1 MNVHRKT
8 HIAAAIAVLAAA
20 LPAAATEE
28 APTQPTELHRVIVTG
43 SNIKRIDVETSD
55 PVTII
60 RRSDIERS
68 GASTVV
74 DLLNSL
80 PWTTESLSDKD
91 SANRFASGA
100 SSASLRHMGAQSTLV
115 LLNGRRLAPFALVDF
130 KDYFTNLDALP
141 LDSIERI
148 EILKNG
154 ASAIY
159 GSDAVAGVINVI
171 TREDYQGFE
180 FGANTQKSLN
190 SRSFGETGFHATAG
204 VGNMQAD
211 GFNLTASLE
220 HYHRERVM
228 WREVMDDAP
237 KSWRG
242 RLPQGR
248 DQLSVYSS
256 PGNLSRLDGS
266 GSHAVAGCDANS
278 LGDDGLCWYDK
289 YKDFEAQPSAGRTSL
304 LVSLKAAVTADVT
317 AFGEFIGT
325 RTKTSYR
332 LDRPTYDSTDSAVLW
347 ANPSTGQL
355 DAFHSFALPA
365 THPLNDMGE
374 DAVLTYRFADV
385 TPEQDTTSQ
394 NYRLVT
400 GVRGNTNGYDWE
412 TALTFARSTTAQLAR
427 GAYYSRSGFS
437 RVIGGTTDLG
447 DPASPVDPNFF
458 NQPGGYR
465 IGQQNSPEV
474 LNALFPQLGS
484 RGKLTQAAVDGRIS
498 GQLGDLPAGPV
509 SFATGYDLR
518 HERSVITPTNNVR
531 SGDIVGYGAGETDGA
546 RTYGAVFGELIVPV
560 TQKLESQ
567 LAARVDKFP
576 GFGAHLSPKVGLRFQ
591 PTKDLLLRAT
601 AESGFRAPNLTE
613 AAPSTRVGF
622 QGATDPLRCPGAQ
635 AYANDL
641 RAQADSLPASDPQRA
656 DLLAAADRAVT
667 SECAAAVVDAT
678 RHNPALK
685 PEVSRGYSLG
695 LLFEPLRDTSL
706 TLDYWNLQRKNEIGQ
721 RSISD
726 IAGET
731 GPLPAGFAVNR
742 GALDNDPT
750 FTSAQLQQQY
760 GITAGALSGVTRQF
774 ENTTRT
780 RTDGIDFGA
789 KTRFGTPAG
798 SLELNL
804 LGTWLNRFQ
813 VHRAAT
819 GGYGDNLAG
828 QYGYSRWSANLS
840 AALTTGAFLNGLK
853 LTYRSGTKLQD
864 DSSDAVWSTQG
875 CADNFGLAA
884 SQCRVGSYVR
894 TDYFFAYSGI
904 RNVTLGAYVSNLFNR
919 ATPFDR
925 KAFYYASDLT
935 PPVEDVQGRT
945 LRLALD
951 YKFF

>member
-8 HIAAAIAVLAAA
+8 RIAAAVAALAAA
-20 LPAAATEE
+20 LPAVAAEE
-28 APTQPTELHRVIVTG
+28 AATQPTELHRVIVTG

-74 DLLNSL
+74 DLLKSL

-91 SANRFASGA
+91 SVNRFASGA
-100 SSASLRHMGAQSTLV
+100 SSTSLRHMGAQSTLV

-141 LDSIERI
+141 LNAIERI

-190 SRSFGETGFHATAG
+190 SRSFGETGIHATAG

-228 WREVMDDAP
+228 WRDVMDDAP
-237 KSWRG
+237 KSWRE
-242 RLPQGR
+242 RLPSAQ
-248 DQLSVYSS
+248 DQLSIYSS
-256 PGNLSRLDGS
+256 PGNLSRFDRS
-266 GSHAVAGCDANS
+266 DWHAVAGCDANS
-278 LGDDGLCWYDK
+278 LSDGLCWYDR
-289 YKDFEAQPSAGRTSL
+289 YKDMEVQPAADRTSL
-304 LVSLKAAVTADVT
+304 LVSFKAALTPDVT

-332 LDRPTYDSTDSAVLW
+332 LDRLTYGSADSAVVW
-347 ANPSTGQL
+347 VNSTTTELQ
-355 DAFHSFALPA
+355 AFHSFALPA

-374 DAVLTYRFADV
+374 DAVLAYRFADV
-385 TPEQDTTSQ
+385 NPQQNTRSQ
-394 NYRLVT
+394 NYRLIT
-400 GVRGNTNGYDWE
+400 GLRGNTNGYDWE
-412 TALTFARSTTAQLAR
+412 TALTFARSTTAQMR
-427 GAYYSRSGFS
+427 HGSEFSRNGFS
-437 RVIGGTTDLG
+437 RMIGGTTDLS
-447 DPASPVDPNFF
+447 DPASPVDPDFF

-474 LNALFPQLGS
+474 LNALFPRLGS
-484 RGKLTQAAVDGRIS
+484 RGKLTQATVDGKIS

-518 HERSVITPTNNVR
+518 HERSVITPTDNVS
-531 SGDIVGYGAGETDGA
+531 SGDIVGYVAGQTDGA
-546 RTYGAVFGELIVPV
+546 RTYGAVFGEIIVPV

-613 AAPSTRVGF
+613 AAPSTQVAFSGT
-622 QGATDPLRCPGAQ
+622 TDPLRCPGAQ

-641 RAQADSLPASDPQRA
+641 RAEADSLPASDPRRGELRA
-656 DLLAAADRAVT
+656 TADQAVT
-667 SECAAAVVDAT
+667 NECSAAVAET
-678 RHNPALK
+678 IKHNPALK

-695 LLFEPLRDTSL
+695 LLFEPLQDMSVS
-706 TLDYWNLQRKNEIGQ
+706 LDYWSLQRKNEIGL
-721 RSISD
+721 RSTSEVV
-726 IAGET
+726 GET
-731 GPLPAGFAVNR
+731 GALPPGTSVNR
-742 GALDNDPT
+742 APLDNDPT

-760 GITAGALSGVTRQF
+760 GITAGSLIGVTRQF

-780 RTDGIDFGA
+780 RTDGIDIGA
-789 KTRFGTPAG
+789 KTRFGTPVG

-813 VHRAAT
+813 RYSTAT

-828 QYGYSRWSANLS
+828 HYGYSRWSANLS
-840 AALTTGAFLNGLK
+840 AALTTGAFVNGVK
-853 LTYRSGTKLQD
+853 LTYRSSTKLQD

-894 TDYFFAYSGI
+894 TDYFVAYSGI

-919 ATPFDR
+919 TTPFDR
-925 KAFYYASDLT
+925 KAFYYAGEQT
-935 PPVEDVQGRT
+935 PAVEDVKGRT

>member
-1 MNVHRKT
+1 MSVHTKT
-8 HIAAAIAVLAAA
+8 RIAAAVAALAAA

-28 APTQPTELHRVIVTG
+28 APVQPTELQRVLVTG

-74 DLLNSL
+74 DLLRSL
-80 PWTTESLSDKD
+80 PWTTDSLNDKTGGN
-91 SANRFASGA
+91 SFASGA
-100 SSASLRHMGAQSTLV
+100 SSASLRHMGKQSTLV

-130 KDYFTNLDALP
+130 QDYFTNVDALP
-141 LDSIERI
+141 LDAIERI

-190 SRSFGETGFHATAG
+190 SRSFGETGVHATAG
-204 VGNMQAD
+204 FGNMQSD

-228 WREVMDDAP
+228 WREVIDRAP
-237 KSWRG
+237 ERWRG
-242 RLPQGR
+242 RLPQGQ

-256 PGNLSRLDGS
+256 PGNLSRLDGTDW
-266 GSHAVAGCDANS
+266 HAVAGCDANS
-278 LGDDGLCWYDK
+278 LSDGLCWYDR
-289 YKDFEAQPSAGRTSL
+289 YKDFEAQPSADRTSL
-304 LVSLKAAVTADVT
+304 LVSFKAAVTADVT

-325 RTKTSYR
+325 HTKTGYG
-332 LDRPTYDSTDSAVLW
+332 LERPTYSSADRPLLW

-385 TPEQDTTSQ
+385 NPVQDTRSQ
-394 NYRLVT
+394 NYRVVT
-400 GVRGNTNGYDWE
+400 GLRGNTNGYDWE
-412 TALTFARSTTAQLAR
+412 TALTFARSTTDQLER
-427 GAYYSRSGFS
+427 GSSYSRSGFS
-437 RVIGGTTDLG
+437 RMIGGTTDIG
-447 DPASPVDPNFF
+447 DAASPVDPNFF

-498 GQLGDLPAGPV
+498 GQLGDLPSGPV

-518 HERSVITPTNNVR
+518 HERSVIKSTDNIL
-531 SGDIVGYGAGETDGA
+531 SGDIVAYGAGETDGA

-613 AAPSTRVGF
+613 AAPSTRMGF
-622 QGATDPLRCPGAQ
+622 EGATDPLRCPGAR

-641 RAQADSLPASDPQRA
+641 RAQAESLPESDPRRA
-656 DLLAAADRAVT
+656 ELRATADQAVGN
-667 SECAAAVVDAT
+667 ECSANVVGMST
-678 RHNPALK
+678 HNPALK

-695 LLFEPLRDTSL
+695 LLFEPLQDTNF
-706 TLDYWNLQRKNEIGQ
+706 TLDYWNLQRKNEIGL
-721 RSISD
+721 RSLAD
-726 IAGET
+726 IVSET
-731 GPLPAGFAVNR
+731 GQLSPGATVNR
-742 GALDNDPT
+742 DSLDNDPT

-760 GITAGALSGVTRQF
+760 GITAGALTGVTRQF

-780 RTDGIDFGA
+780 RTDGIDVGA
-789 KTRFGTPAG
+789 KTRIGTPVG
-798 SLELNL
+798 SLELSL
-804 LGTWLNRFQ
+804 LGTWLHRFQ
-813 VHRAAT
+813 LYTSAA
-819 GGYGDNLAG
+819 GYGENLAG
-828 QYGYSRWSANLS
+828 QYGYSRWSANLG

-853 LTYRSGTKLQD
+853 LTYRSGTRLQD

-875 CADNFGLAA
+875 CADNFNLPAA
-884 SQCRVGSYVR
+884 ECRVGSYVR
-894 TDYFFAYSGI
+894 TDYFFAYTGV
-904 RNVTLGAYVSNLFNR
+904 RNVTVSAYVSNLFNR

-925 KAFYYASDLT
+925 KAFYFAGDQT
-935 PPVEDVQGRT
+935 PAVEDVQGRT

>member
-1 MNVHRKT
+1 MNFHRKT
-8 HIAAAIAVLAAA
+8 RIAAAVAA
-20 LPAAATEE
+20 LATVLPAVAAEE
-28 APTQPTELHRVIVTG
+28 EPNQPTELQRVLVTG

-74 DLLNSL
+74 DLLKSL
-80 PWTTESLSDKD
+80 PWTTDSLNDKTGGN
-91 SANRFASGA
+91 SFASGA
-100 SSASLRHMGAQSTLV
+100 SSASLRHMGKQSTLV

-130 KDYFTNLDALP
+130 QDYFTNVDALP
-141 LDSIERI
+141 LNAIERI

-180 FGANTQKSLN
+180 LGANTQKSLN
-190 SRSFGETGFHATAG
+190 SRSFGETGIHATAG
-204 VGNMQAD
+204 VGSMQAD

-220 HYHRERVM
+220 HYHREGVM
-228 WREVMDDAP
+228 WRDVMDDAP

-242 RLPQGR
+242 RLPQGQ
-248 DQLSVYSS
+248 DQLSVFSS

-266 GSHAVAGCDANS
+266 DWHAVAGCDAS
-278 LGDDGLCWYDK
+278 QASDGLCWYDR
-289 YKDFEAQPSAGRTSL
+289 YKDMEAQPSADRTSL
-304 LVSLKAAVTADVT
+304 LVSFKAAVTADVT

-325 RTKTSYR
+325 HTKTGYR
-332 LDRPTYDSTDSAVLW
+332 HERPTYSSADRPLLW
-347 ANPSTGQL
+347 ANPGTAQM

-365 THPLNDMGE
+365 THPLNDTGE
-374 DAVLTYRFADV
+374 SAVLTYRFADV
-385 TPEQDTTSQ
+385 NPVQDTRSQ

-400 GVRGNTNGYDWE
+400 GLRGNTNGYDWE
-412 TALTFARSTTAQLAR
+412 TALTFARSTTDLVDR
-427 GAYYSRSGFS
+427 GTSYSRSGFS
-437 RVIGGTTDLG
+437 RMIGGTTDTS

-484 RGKLTQAAVDGRIS
+484 RGKLTQAAIDGKIS
-498 GQLGDLPAGPV
+498 GQLGDLPAGPI

-518 HERSVITPTNNVR
+518 HERSVIASSSNIL
-531 SGDIVGYGAGETDGA
+531 SGDIVAYGAGETDGA
-546 RTYGAVFGELIVPV
+546 RTYGAVFGELILPV

-613 AAPSTRVGF
+613 AAPSTRTAF
-622 QGATDPLRCPGAQ
+622 EDATDPLRCPGAR

-656 DLLAAADRAVT
+656 ELRATADQAVGR
-667 SECAAAVVDAT
+667 ECSANVVGVS

-695 LLFEPLRDTSL
+695 LLFEPLQDSSF
-706 TLDYWNLQRKNEIGQ
+706 TLDYWNLQRRNEIGL
-721 RSISD
+721 RSVSD
-726 IAGET
+726 IVSET
-731 GPLPAGFAVNR
+731 GQLPS
-742 GALDNDPT
+742 GATVHRDSLDNDPT

-760 GITAGALSGVTRQF
+760 GITAGALTGVSRRF

-780 RTDGIDFGA
+780 RTDGIDIGA
-789 KTRFGTPAG
+789 KTRFGTPVG

-804 LGTWLNRFQ
+804 LGTWLHRFQ
-813 VHRAAT
+813 AYTSVA
-819 GGYGDNLAG
+819 GYGDNLAG
-828 QYGYSRWSANLS
+828 QYGFSRWSANLS
-840 AALTTGAFLNGLK
+840 AALTTGPFVNGLK

-864 DSSDAVWSTQG
+864 DASDAVWTTQG
-875 CADNFGLAA
+875 CADNFNLSANE
-884 SQCRVGSYVR
+884 CRVGSYVR
-894 TDYFFAYSGI
+894 TDYFVAYSGI
-904 RNVTLGAYVSNLFNR
+904 RNVTLGAYVTNLFNR

-925 KAFYYASDLT
+925 KAFYFAGEMT

>member
-8 HIAAAIAVLAAA
+8 RIAAAVAALAAA
-20 LPAAATEE
+20 LPAVAAEE
-28 APTQPTELHRVIVTG
+28 AATQPTELHRVIVTG

-55 PVTII
+55 PVTVI

-91 SANRFASGA
+91 SADRFASGA
-100 SSASLRHMGAQSTLV
+100 SSTSLRHMGAQSTLV

-190 SRSFGETGFHATAG
+190 SRSFGETGIHATAG
-204 VGNMQAD
+204 FGNMQAD
-211 GFNLTASLE
+211 GFNVTASLE

-228 WREVMDDAP
+228 WRDVMDDAP
-237 KSWRG
+237 KSWRE
-242 RLPQGR
+242 RLPPAQ

-256 PGNLSRLDGS
+256 PGNLSRFGGS
-266 GSHAVAGCDANS
+266 DWHAVAGCDANS
-278 LGDDGLCWYDK
+278 LSDGLCWYDR
-289 YKDFEAQPSAGRTSL
+289 YKDMEAQPAADRTSL
-304 LVSLKAAVTADVT
+304 LVSLKAALTPDIT

-332 LDRPTYDSTDSAVLW
+332 LDRMTYDSADSAVVW
-347 ANPSTGQL
+347 VNPNTTELQ
-355 DAFHSFALPA
+355 AFHSFALPA

-374 DAVLTYRFADV
+374 DARLTFRFADV
-385 TPEQDTTSQ
+385 NPQQNTRSQ
-394 NYRLVT
+394 NYRLIT
-400 GVRGNTNGYDWE
+400 GLRGNTNGYDWE
-412 TALTFARSTTAQLAR
+412 TALTFARSTTDQMR
-427 GAYYSRSGFS
+427 HGGEFSRNGFS
-437 RVIGGTTDLG
+437 RMIGGTTDLSN
-447 DPASPVDPNFF
+447 PASPVDPNFF

-484 RGKLTQAAVDGRIS
+484 RGKLTQATVDGKIS

-518 HERSVITPTNNVR
+518 HERSVITPTDNVS
-531 SGDIVGYGAGETDGA
+531 SGDIVGFVGSQTDGA

-601 AESGFRAPNLTE
+601 AEGGFRAPNLTE
-613 AAPSTRVGF
+613 SAPSTRASF
-622 QGATDPLRCPGAQ
+622 SGAADPLRCPGAQ

-641 RAQADSLPASDPQRA
+641 RAEADSLPASDPRRGELRA
-656 DLLAAADRAVT
+656 TADQAVT
-667 SECAAAVVDAT
+667 SECSTAVVET
-678 RHNPALK
+678 TKHNPALK

-695 LLFEPLRDTSL
+695 LLFEPLQDTSIS
-706 TLDYWNLQRKNEIGQ
+706 LDYWNLQRKNEIGL
-721 RSISD
+721 RSTSEIV
-726 IAGET
+726 GET
-731 GPLPAGFAVNR
+731 GALPPGTSVNR
-742 GALDNDPT
+742 ASLGDDPT

-760 GITAGALSGVTRQF
+760 GITAGSLIGVTRQF

-780 RTDGIDFGA
+780 RTDGIDIGA
-789 KTRFGTPAG
+789 KTRFGTPVG

-813 VHRAAT
+813 IHSAAT

-840 AALTTGAFLNGLK
+840 AALTTGAFVNGVK
-853 LTYRSGTKLQD
+853 LSYRSSTKLQD
-864 DSSDAVWSTQG
+864 NSSDTVWSTQG
-875 CADNFGLAA
+875 CANNFGLAA
-884 SQCRVGSYVR
+884 SECRVGSYVR
-894 TDYFFAYSGI
+894 TDYFVAYSGI

-919 ATPFDR
+919 TTPFDR
-925 KAFYYASDLT
+925 KAFYYAGEQT
-935 PPVEDVQGRT
+935 PAVEDVQGRT